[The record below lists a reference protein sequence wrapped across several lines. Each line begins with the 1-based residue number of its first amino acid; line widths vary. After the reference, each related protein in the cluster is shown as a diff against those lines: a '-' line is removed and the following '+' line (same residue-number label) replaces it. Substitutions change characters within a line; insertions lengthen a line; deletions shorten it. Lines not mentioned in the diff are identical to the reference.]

1 MVYKIYFFSSIN
13 RSVYFQICNV
23 FGKMVTAI
31 VSRSTFRRLS
41 TLEVKIALVPVLA
54 FTGNKMA
61 SKRNVILT
69 S

>member
-1 MVYKIYFFSSIN
+1 
-13 RSVYFQICNV
+13 
-23 FGKMVTAI
+23 MVTAI

-41 TLEVKIALVPVLA
+41 TPEVKIALVPVLA

>member
-1 MVYKIYFFSSIN
+1 
-13 RSVYFQICNV
+13 
-23 FGKMVTAI
+23 MVTAI

-41 TLEVKIALVPVLA
+41 TPEVKIVLVPVLA